1 MEEMQEL
8 ERDVD
13 GEIGPFEH
21 IDDTPEV
28 DQWWKGYE

>member
-1 MEEMQEL
+1 MEDV

-28 DQWWKGYE
+28 ERWWQGYE